1 MTFWIGLYAV
11 AHLMVL
17 AYIGYEI
24 ELFRNELTSISKE
37 LHRSNKNETDRN
49 WDRQQK

>member
-17 AYIGYEI
+17 VYIGYEI
-24 ELFRNELTSISKE
+24 ELSRNLLKVISKE
-37 LHRSNKNETDRN
+37 LHRSNKNDTDRK
-49 WDRQQK
+49 REM